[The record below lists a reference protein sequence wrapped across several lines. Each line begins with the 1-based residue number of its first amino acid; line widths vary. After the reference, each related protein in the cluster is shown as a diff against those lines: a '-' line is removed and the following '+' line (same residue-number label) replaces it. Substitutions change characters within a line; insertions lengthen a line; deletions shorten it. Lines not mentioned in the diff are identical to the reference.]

1 MLFCCQEMRTFR
13 FLVSFGKA
21 SITGV
26 GSFSCSCVVE
36 FMWTFPWSAYA
47 ANVSEEWT
55 IGMGC
60 SLEDG
65 LGSSLSS
72 FRAFVFTFWNTS
84 GEQRFSRYCRRAM
97 LCQIASLEML
107 AVNRLSCVS
116 CMKYTTTQCALSH
129 ETKCCWGKL
138 CFLGLPTSSV
148 GSEAGTIHWEPWERI
163 LNFRLSSLFIFC
175 SVFTFTFLIK

>member
-1 MLFCCQEMRTFR
+1 MCPFR

-36 FMWTFPWSAYA
+36 FMWTFPWSAHA

-129 ETKCCWGKL
+129 ERRCCWDKL
-138 CFLGLPTSSV
+138 TNRVSSDCQFHLLTWKRELFTRNPVVRIEYFIPTAIKFFLCIR
-148 GSEAGTIHWEPWERI
+148 A
-163 LNFRLSSLFIFC
+163 
-175 SVFTFTFLIK
+175 